1 MADKTDRVRS
11 AEKSAVYL
19 RNYQRARSRALT
31 RLANLYNDT
40 YKQLLDEE
48 FKADE
53 ETGKKWLDISGT
65 TLVPAV
71 NSGSTNGSHTDT
83 QTE

>member
-31 RLANLYNDT
+31 RLANLHNDT

-65 TLVPAV
+65 TVVPAV
-71 NSGSTNGSHTDT
+71 NSGSTDGSHTDT